1 MNKKNGVE
9 VIINGKRVSLGG
21 YESEEYLQRVASYL
35 NAKYNE
41 LKQMES
47 YRMLDA
53 EMKNMYLQLN
63 LADDYFKLKKQMEE
77 TTKELEE
84 KEITAAAGGGAV
96 KVTVTGKKEVKSVEI
111 DPEVLDPDDVEML
124 QDLIVAATNEAL
136 REMEKVSQAQMAK
149 ITGGLGGGFPF

>member
-77 TTKELEE
+77 TTGDSDAKSGEIFDLKHEVITAQTKLEAAQREIEVLKRENLEAQKRIIRLETELE
-84 KEITAAAGGGAV
+84 GYH
-96 KVTVTGKKEVKSVEI
+96 GK
-111 DPEVLDPDDVEML
+111 
-124 QDLIVAATNEAL
+124 A
-136 REMEKVSQAQMAK
+136 
-149 ITGGLGGGFPF
+149 

>member
-9 VIINGKRVSLGG
+9 VIINGKRVNLGG

-77 TTKELEE
+77 TTGDSDAKSGEIFDLKHEVITVQTKLEAAQREIEVLKRENLEAQKRIIRLETELE
-84 KEITAAAGGGAV
+84 GYH
-96 KVTVTGKKEVKSVEI
+96 GK
-111 DPEVLDPDDVEML
+111 
-124 QDLIVAATNEAL
+124 A
-136 REMEKVSQAQMAK
+136 
-149 ITGGLGGGFPF
+149 

>member
-77 TTKELEE
+77 TTGDSDAKSGEIFDLKHEVITAQTKLEAAQREIDVLKRENLEAQKRIIRLETELE
-84 KEITAAAGGGAV
+84 GYH
-96 KVTVTGKKEVKSVEI
+96 GK
-111 DPEVLDPDDVEML
+111 
-124 QDLIVAATNEAL
+124 A
-136 REMEKVSQAQMAK
+136 
-149 ITGGLGGGFPF
+149 